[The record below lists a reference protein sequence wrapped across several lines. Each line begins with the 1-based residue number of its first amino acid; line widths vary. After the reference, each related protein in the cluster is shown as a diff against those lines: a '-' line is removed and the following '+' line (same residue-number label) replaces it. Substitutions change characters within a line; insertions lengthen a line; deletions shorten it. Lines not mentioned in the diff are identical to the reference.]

1 VTDQTPPRPV
11 ATVGVGMPAALHL
24 DAFAREINEAFGH
37 IPYLV
42 GTAAQGKQWR
52 DVDVRLILPD
62 DEFDHLF
69 ADATHPGGRYRIQ
82 GNAMWALLCTALAD
96 LARQRTGLPID
107 FQIQRATEANAK
119 YDGPRVP
126 LGLYVAGGK

>member
-1 VTDQTPPRPV
+1 MTAGRPV

-24 DAFAREINEAFGH
+24 DAFAREIKDAFGH

-52 DVDVRLILPD
+52 DVDVRLMLSD
-62 DEFDHLF
+62 DEFDALF
-69 ADATHPGGRYRIQ
+69 PGHIKPDRM
-82 GNAMWALLCTALAD
+82 NAMWSLLCAALAE
-96 LARQRTGLPID
+96 LGRQRTGLPID
-107 FQIQRATEANAK
+107 FQIQRQTEANAK

-126 LGLYVAGGK
+126 LGIYVAGGK